1 MYFSSFWNKMF
12 DGLSQVSD
20 EPKVSKKDR
29 RMAKRGRRKERR
41 ATKQTDEQAR
51 VKSVPK
57 TQSRAD
63 RVLERKLVNRHSE
76 AIAKHKVRSHANHCV
91 THQLI
96 TRYQTKSKHSKLQK
110 SSRAKNSVV

>member
-1 MYFSSFWNKMF
+1 
-12 DGLSQVSD
+12 
-20 EPKVSKKDR
+20 
-29 RMAKRGRRKERR
+29 MAKRGRRKERR

-57 TQSRAD
+57 TQSGAD

-76 AIAKHKVRSHANHCV
+76 AIAKHK
-91 THQLI
+91 
-96 TRYQTKSKHSKLQK
+96 TKSKHSKLQK